1 MHEMKQ
7 AIILAAGEG
16 SRLRPV
22 TLETPK
28 PLIKVNGTRMMD
40 TSISALKA
48 NGIQDIYLV
57 VGYKKEL
64 FHALYDGVPGIHIIE
79 NPYYLQGNNITSM
92 YMAREYLPEAFVVE
106 ADIIIR
112 QPEVFHVHV
121 EKSAY
126 AASWREKTAEWL
138 LTVQNGQIVKYE
150 KEGSRPAYQL
160 WGLSMWTKA
169 DGERLS
175 EEIRREFEDNK
186 NLNIYWDEIAL
197 DGAPERYD
205 LVIRKISES
214 AVCEIDTLQ
223 ELVRIDEQYQ
233 KYL

>member
-1 MHEMKQ
+1 MHKMKR

-28 PLIKVNGTRMMD
+28 PLIKVNGIRMMD

-112 QPEVFHVHV
+112 QPEIFDVNV
-121 EKSAY
+121 EKSGY
-126 AASWREKTAEWL
+126 AATWREKANEWL
-138 LTVQNGQIVKYE
+138 LTIQNGQIVKYE

-175 EEIRREFEDNK
+175 EEIRKEFEDNK
-186 NLNIYWDEIAL
+186 NLKIYWDEIAL
-197 DGAPERYD
+197 DGAPGRYD
-205 LVIRKISES
+205 LGIRKINES

-223 ELVRIDEQYQ
+223 ELAQIDKQYQ
-233 KYL
+233 KYF

>member
-1 MHEMKQ
+1 M
-7 AIILAAGEG
+7 
-16 SRLRPV
+16 
-22 TLETPK
+22 
-28 PLIKVNGTRMMD
+28 
-40 TSISALKA
+40 
-48 NGIQDIYLV
+48 
-57 VGYKKEL
+57 
-64 FHALYDGVPGIHIIE
+64 
-79 NPYYLQGNNITSM
+79 
-92 YMAREYLPEAFVVE
+92 
-106 ADIIIR
+106 
-112 QPEVFHVHV
+112 

-205 LVIRKISES
+205 LGIRKISES